1 MLFNVA
7 FEAKLYASL
16 VAMVIGVVVSIYY
29 YFGWIRDI
37 CFEPKPRFDDDEH
50 PENPWTKLDKIGLLK
65 FTILACAIISFVLG
79 LWQGPFE
86 MPSRIAIQIT
96 IH

>member
-29 YFGWIRDI
+29 YFGWMSEIY
-37 CFEPKPRFDDDEH
+37 FESKPRFDDDEH
-50 PENPWTKLDKIGLLK
+50 PGKSMD
-65 FTILACAIISFVLG
+65 
-79 LWQGPFE
+79 
-86 MPSRIAIQIT
+86 
-96 IH
+96 